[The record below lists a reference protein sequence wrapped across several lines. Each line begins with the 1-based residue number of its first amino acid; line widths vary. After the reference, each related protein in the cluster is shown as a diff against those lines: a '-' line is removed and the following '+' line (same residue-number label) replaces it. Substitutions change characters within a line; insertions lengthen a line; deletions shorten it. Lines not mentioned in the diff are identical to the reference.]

1 MIFRYSPRF
10 ERASRKLAGRDRE
23 RLRRAISRFEED
35 PRQPSLGLK
44 RIQGTERLWE
54 ARASDALRFTFEW
67 IEGGILLRN
76 VGAHDDTLKN
86 P

>member
-1 MIFRYSPRF
+1 MIFGYSP
-10 ERASRKLAGRDRE
+10 
-23 RLRRAISRFEED
+23 RFEED
-35 PRQPSLGLK
+35 PRHPSLGLK
-44 RIQGTERLWE
+44 RIQGGRERLWE

-76 VGAHDDTLKN
+76 VGAHDETLKN